1 MQTISKMGETILPY
15 LTENYSIVSGIFLLL
30 LLLLCYFFSGKR
42 TKREST
48 DAKKIALVKKAFEV
62 CREAVMIL
70 SDKQELL
77 YVNKPMRELLKFDI
91 YREER
96 TLGKNIKVSIGKE
109 FRVLEELIEEK
120 CASQK
125 TPRLPPIQAK
135 LQINGRGEIPVNLS
149 MDVLQVGEEGVSKS
163 EWSIVSIHDLTA
175 ERKHIAQEY
184 QHKLTALP
192 NQIKALHDIHA
203 LNAKLHLNKG
213 KMVLMLLNIDN
224 LSVLRSI
231 LGNEQTDKILKKFA
245 FYLKSSPMR
254 EIGSS
259 YHTFY
264 NNFLL
269 ILNNVEDL
277 ETVKKIAQ
285 NIQKELRT
293 FYKVGESRL
302 FLTASIGISAYP
314 DSGPVMKLF
323 DNASKAL
330 SKAEKNGHGRIE
342 FYIPEERK
350 QKYDELVLYNDMHA
364 ALEREQFEVY
374 YQPIVDAKSGRVVSS
389 EALIR
394 WHHPEYGMVPPDLF
408 IAVMEKTGFI
418 AELGRF
424 VLNEVLKQQKRWE
437 LFQFRQIPVSI
448 NLSLI
453 ELEEGKFVEY
463 VEKQIAYHK
472 ANPDLIRYEITEGL
486 AMQDKKHFAMQ
497 FNALKKLGIAIVLD
511 DFGSG
516 YTSYAYLKRFP
527 ASLLKIDKVLVDN
540 ILTNKDDQYIV
551 KSIIDLGH
559 SLGMKVVIEGIENK
573 NMADLLTS
581 YGCDYFQ
588 GFYFS
593 KPLAVFE
600 FQKMLRKA

>member
-1 MQTISKMGETILPY
+1 MQTISEIREMILPY
-15 LTENYSIVSGIFLLL
+15 LTENYSIVSGGVLLL
-30 LLLLCYFFSGKR
+30 LLLLFYLFSGKK
-42 TKREST
+42 TKQEST
-48 DAKKIALVKKAFEV
+48 HAMKITLMKKAFEV
-62 CREAVMIL
+62 CQEAVMIL

-77 YVNKPMRELLKFDI
+77 YVNTPMRELLKFDT
-91 YREER
+91 YRKEK

-109 FRVLEELIEEK
+109 FCVLEELIAEK
-120 CASQK
+120 SASTK
-125 TPRLPPIQAK
+125 RPRLPPIQAK
-135 LQINGRGEIPVNLS
+135 LQINGRGEIPVNLY
-149 MDVLQVGEEGVSKS
+149 MDVIQAEDESQT
-163 EWSIVSIHDLTA
+163 EWRIVSIHDLTS
-175 ERKHIAQEY
+175 EKRHVAQEY
-184 QHKLTALP
+184 RHKLTGLP
-192 NQIKALHDIHA
+192 NQVKALHDISA

-245 FYLKSSPMR
+245 LYLKTSPMK
-254 EIGSS
+254 EICMS

-277 ETVKKIAQ
+277 ETVRRVAKD
-285 NIQKELRT
+285 IQKELQT

-302 FLTASIGISAYP
+302 FLTASIGVSAYP

-330 SKAEKNGHGRIE
+330 NKAEKNGHGRIE

-374 YQPIVDAKSGRVVSS
+374 YQPIVNAKNGRVVSS

-418 AELGRF
+418 VELGRF

-437 LFQFRQIPVSI
+437 LFKFRQIPVSI

-463 VEKQIAYHK
+463 VEQQIAYHK
-472 ANPDLIRYEITEGL
+472 ADPDLIRYEITEGL
-486 AMQDKKHFAMQ
+486 AMQDKRHFAMQ
-497 FNALKKLGIAIVLD
+497 FDALKKLGVTIVLD

-573 NMADLLTS
+573 EMADLLTS

-600 FQKMLRKA
+600 FQKMLRKE